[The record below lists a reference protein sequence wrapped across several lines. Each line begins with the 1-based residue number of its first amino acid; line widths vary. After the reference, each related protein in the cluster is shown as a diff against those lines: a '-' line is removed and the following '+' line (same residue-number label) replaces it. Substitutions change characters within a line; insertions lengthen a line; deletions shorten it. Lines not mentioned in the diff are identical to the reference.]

1 MSKSLSMQ
9 LSSPQAFQ
17 QVLSLAASR
26 SFIVI
31 PAFEINTTAFTPDLR
46 RRRST
51 LASALQAGA
60 QAAQHV
66 AAGCKMQLRY
76 AELGGWLGPF
86 GYTRSAT
93 ARCRVGHCNTNY
105 SR

>member
-1 MSKSLSMQ
+1 MSKSLSVQ
-9 LSSPQAFQ
+9 LSSPQAFH

-31 PAFEINTTAFTPDLR
+31 PAFEINTTAFR
-46 RRRST
+46 QGVEWRRST

-60 QAAQHV
+60 QAAQDV
-66 AAGCKMQLRY
+66 AAGCKMQLRF
-76 AELGGWLGPF
+76 AELGGWVGPF
-86 GYTRSAT
+86 GYTRSTA